1 MTQRSRTSWDTR
13 GAPARSDQR
22 EPREGGRRGRETR
35 RPFPDRVG
43 AAPGA
48 TAKHPQASSA
58 LKRRGK
64 RWARSRCEEEPCRR
78 ARASRAQWA
87 LQSGRSCPAGAAPS
101 EGAAGAAS
109 GIHGEEAPEE
119 DALHA
124 TLRPRRAPGGQR
136 KAQPSE
142 RKPRL
147 PTCSCD
153 SGTNPTFV
161 GLTKNVEELF

>member
-1 MTQRSRTSWDTR
+1 MADEGERLGALSQTGWELRPGPQPSIPKPAAHSREEAKDGPEVAARRSRAEEPEPPERSGPCR
-13 GAPARSDQR
+13 AAGPARQG
-22 EPREGGRRGRETR
+22 P
-35 RPFPDRVG
+35 P
-43 AAPGA
+43 
-48 TAKHPQASSA
+48 
-58 LKRRGK
+58 
-64 RWARSRCEEEPCRR
+64 
-78 ARASRAQWA
+78 
-87 LQSGRSCPAGAAPS
+87 PS

-109 GIHGEEAPEE
+109 GILGEEAPEE